1 MYYQILKSVLV
12 YLQLVETKRKLLQ
25 MGYFYNL
32 DRDLGPWTLDPNRGP
47 GPGSGPWTLDPD
59 PKKLDPENLDPEK
72 PGSWKTW
79 TLKNLDLEKP
89 GPWLQQFLNKSSIYY
104 ILKFFEYEWPSIFW
118 YSRHV
123 ATALHAWR
131 VF

>member
-32 DRDLGPWTLDPNRGP
+32 DRDLGPWTLDPNPGP

-72 PGSWKTW
+72 PGPWKTW
-79 TLKNLDLEKP
+79 TLKNLDLDCNSS
-89 GPWLQQFLNKSSIYY
+89 WINLAYTIFSNFLNMND
-104 ILKFFEYEWPSIFW
+104 P
-118 YSRHV
+118 
-123 ATALHAWR
+123 
-131 VF
+131 VFSGTQGM